1 MKKNNFKI
9 VKIDKSKNL
18 FNYEKKILINELIL
32 DLKLGYYDFE
42 KEKAQKVKFSL
53 EIDYQDKKPSN
64 DKDIKSIVNYGTIVK
79 FITKLIKKKHYNF
92 LETLAEA
99 VFDELFKDKR
109 IAKIMLKIE
118 KLEILKQCSSVG
130 IQITKKEV
138 MISSEIGKEVI
149 KKELPLIPKLPGVY
163 RMLND
168 KGDILYVG
176 KAKNLPNRLKS
187 YVSEKNHIIRTERML
202 SQTRKLEITTTSNES
217 EALLLEANL
226 IKKYKPKFNILLR
239 DDKSFPFIF
248 IGNKD
253 KWPQIKRHRGKKTKK
268 GFYFGPF
275 ASAGSA
281 NWTIKMIQKIFHLR
295 VCDDTVFKN
304 RERPCILYQIKRCS
318 GPCVGYIEKNEYKKT
333 VDDAIEFVSGKS
345 RKIQKS
351 LSDQMEKA
359 SDNLDFEK
367 AGILRDRIKSLN
379 IIQSSQRIN
388 EANLI
393 EADVIAGY
401 KESGKTCIQ
410 VFFYRSKQNWGNQAF
425 FPKHDPDE
433 KLSDILNS
441 FVSQFYENK
450 SVPSSII
457 LSEEIKEK
465 ILIEKTLSQKE
476 EKQIDIS
483 IAKKGS
489 KLKVINQA
497 IKNAKDSLT
506 RKLYESQNNRELFDA
521 VANKFN
527 LETNINLIEVY
538 DNSHIQG
545 TNSVGAL
552 IAYGDEGFI
561 KKRYRKFNIKIQKN
575 EQDDYGMMREVLNRR
590 FKRAIQ
596 EKDNYLTFPDLVLI
610 DGGKGQYSV
619 ARETLNELGLHDL
632 PIVAIAKG
640 KQRNSGNETFFH
652 NGKEFKFIKNDPTLF
667 FLQRIRDESHRFA
680 ISAHR
685 AKRKKGI
692 SKSLLDQIEGIGS
705 IRKRALLN
713 HFGSARAVESASLDE
728 IKSVEGVE
736 AKVAKKIYNFFH
748 E

>member
-1 MKKNNFKI
+1 
-9 VKIDKSKNL
+9 
-18 FNYEKKILINELIL
+18 
-32 DLKLGYYDFE
+32 
-42 KEKAQKVKFSL
+42 
-53 EIDYQDKKPSN
+53 
-64 DKDIKSIVNYGTIVK
+64 
-79 FITKLIKKKHYNF
+79 
-92 LETLAEA
+92 
-99 VFDELFKDKR
+99 
-109 IAKIMLKIE
+109 
-118 KLEILKQCSSVG
+118 
-130 IQITKKEV
+130 
-138 MISSEIGKEVI
+138 MISSEIGKEII

-163 RMLND
+163 KMLSD
-168 KGDILYVG
+168 KDQILYVG

-202 SQTRKLEITTTSNES
+202 SQTRKIEITTTSNES

-226 IKKYKPKFNILLR
+226 IKKHKPKFNILLR

-253 KWPQIKRHRGKKTKK
+253 KWSQIKRHRGKKTKE

-318 GPCVGYIEKNEYKKT
+318 GPCVGYIDESEYKRT

-345 RKIQKS
+345 RKIQKN

-359 SDNLDFEK
+359 SESLDFEK

-388 EANLI
+388 EANLV
-393 EADVIAGY
+393 EADVIAAY
-401 KESGKTCIQ
+401 KESGQTCIQ

-433 KLSDILNS
+433 NLGNILNS

-457 LSEEIKEK
+457 LSQEIKEK
-465 ILIEKTLSQKE
+465 ILIEQTLSQKE
-476 EKQIDIS
+476 GKQVNIS
-483 IAKKGS
+483 VAKKGS

-497 IKNAKDSLT
+497 IKNAKDSLN
-506 RKLYESQNNRELFDA
+506 RKLHETQNNRELFESVIA
-521 VANKFN
+521 KFN

-552 IAYGDEGFI
+552 ISYGDEGFI
-561 KKRYRKFNIKIQKN
+561 KKRYRKFNIKMKKN
-575 EQDDYGMMREVLNRR
+575 EQDDYGMMKEVLTRR
-590 FKRAIQ
+590 FKKAVQ
-596 EKDNYLTFPDLVLI
+596 EKEGHLSFPDLIFV

-619 ARETLNELGLHDL
+619 ARETLNELGLHDIPL
-632 PIVAIAKG
+632 IAIAKG
-640 KQRNSGNETFFH
+640 KFRNSGNETFFH
-652 NGKEFKFIKNDPTLF
+652 NGKEYKFSKNDPTLF

-685 AKRKKGI
+685 ARRKKGI

-736 AKVAKKIYNFFH
+736 EKVAKKIYNFFH

>member
-1 MKKNNFKI
+1 MGY
-9 VKIDKSKNL
+9 KS
-18 FNYEKKILINELIL
+18 
-32 DLKLGYYDFE
+32 
-42 KEKAQKVKFSL
+42 Q
-53 EIDYQDKKPSN
+53 
-64 DKDIKSIVNYGTIVK
+64 
-79 FITKLIKKKHYNF
+79 
-92 LETLAEA
+92 
-99 VFDELFKDKR
+99 
-109 IAKIMLKIE
+109 
-118 KLEILKQCSSVG
+118 
-130 IQITKKEV
+130 KKEV
-138 MISSEIGKEVI
+138 MISSEIGKEII

-163 RMLND
+163 KMLSD
-168 KGDILYVG
+168 KDQILYVG

-202 SQTRKLEITTTSNES
+202 SQTRKIEITTTSNES

-226 IKKYKPKFNILLR
+226 IKKHKPKFNILLR

-253 KWPQIKRHRGKKTKK
+253 KWSQIKRHRGKKTKE

-304 RERPCILYQIKRCS
+304 RQRPCILYQIKRCS
-318 GPCVGYIEKNEYKKT
+318 GPCVGYIDESEYKRT

-345 RKIQKS
+345 RKIQKN

-359 SDNLDFEK
+359 SENLDFEK

-388 EANLI
+388 EANLV
-393 EADVIAGY
+393 EADVIAAY
-401 KESGKTCIQ
+401 KESGQTCIQ

-433 KLSDILNS
+433 NLGNILNS

-457 LSEEIKEK
+457 LSQEIKEK
-465 ILIEKTLSQKE
+465 ILIEQTLSQKE
-476 EKQIDIS
+476 SKQVNIS
-483 IAKKGS
+483 VAKKGS

-497 IKNAKDSLT
+497 IKNAKDSLN
-506 RKLYESQNNRELFDA
+506 RKLHETQNNRELFESV
-521 VANKFN
+521 VAKFN

-552 IAYGDEGFI
+552 ISYGDEGFI
-561 KKRYRKFNIKIQKN
+561 KKRYRKFNIKMKKN
-575 EQDDYGMMREVLNRR
+575 EQDDYGMMKEVLTRR
-590 FKRAIQ
+590 FKKAVQ
-596 EKDNYLTFPDLVLI
+596 EKEGHLSFPDLIFV

-619 ARETLNELGLHDL
+619 ARETLNELGLHDIPL
-632 PIVAIAKG
+632 IAIAKG
-640 KQRNSGNETFFH
+640 KFRNSGNETFFH
-652 NGKEFKFIKNDPTLF
+652 NGKEYKFSKNDPTLF

-685 AKRKKGI
+685 ARRKKGI

-736 AKVAKKIYNFFH
+736 EKVAKKIYNFFH

>member
-1 MKKNNFKI
+1 
-9 VKIDKSKNL
+9 
-18 FNYEKKILINELIL
+18 
-32 DLKLGYYDFE
+32 
-42 KEKAQKVKFSL
+42 
-53 EIDYQDKKPSN
+53 
-64 DKDIKSIVNYGTIVK
+64 
-79 FITKLIKKKHYNF
+79 
-92 LETLAEA
+92 
-99 VFDELFKDKR
+99 
-109 IAKIMLKIE
+109 
-118 KLEILKQCSSVG
+118 
-130 IQITKKEV
+130 

-168 KGDILYVG
+168 KGEILYVG

-187 YVSEKNHIIRTERML
+187 YIAEKNHIIRTERML
-202 SQTRKLEITTTSNES
+202 SQTKKLEITTTSNES

-226 IKKYKPKFNILLR
+226 IKKHKPKFNILLR

-253 KWPQIKRHRGKKTKK
+253 VWPQIRRHRGKKTNE

-318 GPCVGYIEKNEYKKT
+318 GPCVGYVEKEDYKKT

-359 SDNLDFEK
+359 SEDLDFEK
-367 AGILRDRIKSLN
+367 AVILRDRIKSLN

-433 KLSDILNS
+433 SLSNILNS

-457 LSEEIKEK
+457 ISEEIKEK
-465 ILIEKTLSQKE
+465 NLIEKTLSKKE
-476 EKQIDIS
+476 GKQVNLS
-483 IAKKGS
+483 VAKKGS

-497 IKNAKDSLT
+497 TKNAKESLN
-506 RKLYESQNNRELFDA
+506 RKLYESQNNRELFDS
-521 VANKFN
+521 VASKFN
-527 LETNINLIEVY
+527 LETNINLVEVY

-552 IAYGDEGFI
+552 IAFGEEGFI
-561 KKRYRKFNIKIQKN
+561 KKRYRKFNIKSKKN

-596 EKDNYLTFPDLVLI
+596 EKDNYLSFPDLVI
-610 DGGKGQYSV
+610 VDGGKGQYSV
-619 ARETLNELGLHDL
+619 ARDSLNELGLHEI
-632 PIVAIAKG
+632 PIIAIAKG
-640 KQRNSGNETFFH
+640 KFRNSGNETFFH
-652 NGKEFKFIKNDPTLF
+652 NGKEYKFNKNDPTLF

-685 AKRKKGI
+685 AKRKRGI

-705 IRKRALLN
+705 IRKKALLN

-736 AKVAKKIYNFFH
+736 EKVAKKIYNFFH

>member
-1 MKKNNFKI
+1 
-9 VKIDKSKNL
+9 
-18 FNYEKKILINELIL
+18 
-32 DLKLGYYDFE
+32 
-42 KEKAQKVKFSL
+42 
-53 EIDYQDKKPSN
+53 
-64 DKDIKSIVNYGTIVK
+64 
-79 FITKLIKKKHYNF
+79 
-92 LETLAEA
+92 
-99 VFDELFKDKR
+99 
-109 IAKIMLKIE
+109 ML
-118 KLEILKQCSSVG
+118 
-130 IQITKKEV
+130 
-138 MISSEIGKEVI
+138 SSEIGKEVI
-149 KKELPLIPKLPGVY
+149 KKELSLIPKLPGVY
-163 RMLND
+163 RMLNE
-168 KGDILYVG
+168 KEEILYVG

-202 SQTRKLEITTTSNES
+202 SQTRKLEVTTTSNES

-253 KWPQIKRHRGKKTKK
+253 KWSQIKRHRGKKTKE

-318 GPCVGYIEKNEYKKT
+318 APCVDYINKEDYQQT
-333 VDDAIEFVSGKS
+333 VKDAIEFVSGKS
-345 RKIQKS
+345 RRIQKN

-359 SDNLDFEK
+359 SEDLNFEK
-367 AGILRDRIKSLN
+367 AVILRDRIKSLN

-388 EANLI
+388 EANLV

-410 VFFYRSKQNWGNQAF
+410 VFFYRSKQNWGNQSF
-425 FPKHDPDE
+425 FPKHDPGE
-433 KLSDILNS
+433 KLSNILNS
-441 FVSQFYENK
+441 FISQFYENK

-465 ILIEKTLSQKE
+465 TLIEKTLSQKE
-476 EKQIDIS
+476 SKQIIIS
-483 IAKKGS
+483 VAKKGA

-497 IKNAKDSLT
+497 IKNAKDSLN
-506 RKLYESQNNRELFDA
+506 RKLYESQNNRGLFDS

-527 LETNINLIEVY
+527 LETNIDLIEVY

-552 IAYGDEGFI
+552 IAYGDEGFV
-561 KKRYRKFNIKIQKN
+561 KKRYRKFNIKIKKN
-575 EQDDYGMMREVLNRR
+575 KQDDYGMMKEVLTRR
-590 FKRAIQ
+590 FKRAVQ

-619 ARETLNELGLHDL
+619 ARESLNELGLHDI
-632 PIVAIAKG
+632 PIIAIAKG
-640 KQRNSGNETFFH
+640 KFRNSGNETFYH
-652 NGKEFKFIKNDPTLF
+652 NGKEYKFAKNDPTLF

-685 AKRKKGI
+685 AKRKKGL
-692 SKSLLDQIEGIGS
+692 SKSLLDQIDGIGM

-728 IKSVEGVE
+728 IKSVDGVE
-736 AKVAKKIYNFFH
+736 EKVAKKIYNFFH

>member
-1 MKKNNFKI
+1 
-9 VKIDKSKNL
+9 
-18 FNYEKKILINELIL
+18 
-32 DLKLGYYDFE
+32 
-42 KEKAQKVKFSL
+42 
-53 EIDYQDKKPSN
+53 
-64 DKDIKSIVNYGTIVK
+64 
-79 FITKLIKKKHYNF
+79 
-92 LETLAEA
+92 
-99 VFDELFKDKR
+99 
-109 IAKIMLKIE
+109 
-118 KLEILKQCSSVG
+118 
-130 IQITKKEV
+130 

-168 KGDILYVG
+168 KGEILYVG

-187 YVSEKNHIIRTERML
+187 YIAEKNHIIRTERML
-202 SQTRKLEITTTSNES
+202 SQTKKLEITTTSNES

-226 IKKYKPKFNILLR
+226 IKKHKPKFNILLR

-253 KWPQIKRHRGKKTKK
+253 VWPQIRRHRGKKTKE

-318 GPCVGYIEKNEYKKT
+318 GPCVGYVEKEDYKKT

-359 SDNLDFEK
+359 SEDLDFEK
-367 AGILRDRIKSLN
+367 AVILRDRIKSLN

-433 KLSDILNS
+433 SLNNILNS

-457 LSEEIKEK
+457 ISEEIKEK
-465 ILIEKTLSQKE
+465 NLIEKTLSKKE
-476 EKQIDIS
+476 GKQVNLS
-483 IAKKGS
+483 VAKKGS

-497 IKNAKDSLT
+497 TKNAKESLN
-506 RKLYESQNNRELFDA
+506 RKLYESQNNRELFDS
-521 VANKFN
+521 VASKFN
-527 LETNINLIEVY
+527 LETNINLVEVY

-552 IAYGDEGFI
+552 IAFGEEGFI
-561 KKRYRKFNIKIQKN
+561 KKRYRKFNIKSKKN

-596 EKDNYLTFPDLVLI
+596 EKDNYLSFPDLVI
-610 DGGKGQYSV
+610 VDGGKGQYSV
-619 ARETLNELGLHDL
+619 ARDSLNELGLHEI
-632 PIVAIAKG
+632 PIIAIAKG
-640 KQRNSGNETFFH
+640 KFRNSGNETFFH
-652 NGKEFKFIKNDPTLF
+652 NGKEYKFNKNDPTLF

-685 AKRKKGI
+685 AKRKRGI

-728 IKSVEGVE
+728 IKSVDGVE
-736 AKVAKKIYNFFH
+736 EKVAKKIYNFFH